1 MSPIPSDQNK
11 CGSSPCGCQAGMNRR
26 DFARVTG
33 AGSLALLSSGLP
45 VMAGPFETADFEKLV
60 PADKKL
66 SPQWVKSLFERG
78 EPTVYRGAD
87 LKYIGMPVGGICAGQ
102 LYLGGDG
109 RLWLWDIFNQHV
121 GTGDSQYAHPQ
132 PPTSPLAQGFV
143 LKVGEKAMALDTTG
157 FSDVSFRGQYP
168 VGTVQYQD
176 PAVPVQVT
184 LDAFSPFI
192 PLNTG
197 DSSLPATILRF
208 TLRNTSATP
217 VEATLTGTLENAV
230 ALHHRQAG
238 PGTRRN
244 RVVNGEGFT
253 FLESSAERVQKKSAR
268 RRRERRR
275 RAQRERR
282 PAAAAAGRP
291 IRERK
296 QGDL

>member
-1 MSPIPSDQNK
+1 MSSLPSEQNK
-11 CGSSPCGCQAGMNRR
+11 CGSSPCGCQTGMNRR
-26 DFARVTG
+26 DFVRVTG
-33 AGSLALLSSGLP
+33 TGSLALLASELP
-45 VMAGPFETADFEKLV
+45 VMAGPFETADFQKLV

-78 EPTVYRGAD
+78 EPTVYRGTE

-132 PPTSPLAQGFV
+132 QPTSPLAEGFV
-143 LKVGEKAMALDTTG
+143 LKVGEKSLALDATG

-168 VGTVQYQD
+168 VGTVQYKD
-176 PAVPVQVT
+176 PAMPVQVT

-192 PLNTG
+192 PLNTD

-208 TLRNTSATP
+208 TLRNASAAS
-217 VEATLTGTLENAV
+217 VEAILTGTLENAV

-238 PGTRRN
+238 QGTRRN
-244 RVVNGEGFT
+244 AIVKGEGFT
-253 FLESSAERVQKKSAR
+253 FLQLSAESAEKSAR
-268 RRRERRR
+268 RAVTRRRGRTADPRREKRKPSRR
-275 RAQRERR
+275 
-282 PAAAAAGRP
+282 GRT
-291 IRERK
+291 K
-296 QGDL
+296 GLWA